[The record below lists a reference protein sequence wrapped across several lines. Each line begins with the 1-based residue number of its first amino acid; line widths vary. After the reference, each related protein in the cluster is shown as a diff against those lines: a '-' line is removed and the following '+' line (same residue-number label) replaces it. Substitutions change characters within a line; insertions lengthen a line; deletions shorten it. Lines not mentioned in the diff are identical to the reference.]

1 MQITGRQAHKR
12 NEYILMLLKNNSM
25 ARCVLI
31 AADELGVP
39 LLDAAQESSPR
50 RRPAEVS
57 CAPLPTF
64 LRLFDDEGG
73 RRRGE
78 DMGGKIKR

>member
-1 MQITGRQAHKR
+1 VCVAAHLISRLVQITGLQTHKR

-39 LLDAAQESSPR
+39 LLDAAHQSSPR
-50 RRPAEVS
+50 RRPAEV
-57 CAPLPTF
+57 AVPTRF
-64 LRLFDDEGG
+64 PR
-73 RRRGE
+73 
-78 DMGGKIKR
+78 